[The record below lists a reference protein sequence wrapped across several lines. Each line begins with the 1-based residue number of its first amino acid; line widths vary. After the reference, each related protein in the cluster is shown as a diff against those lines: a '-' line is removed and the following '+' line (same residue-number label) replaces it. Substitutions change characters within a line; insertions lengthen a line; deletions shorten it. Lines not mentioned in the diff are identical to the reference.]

1 MQESIADFNNF
12 NTWFG
17 NSVTK
22 FGSALPNTFYH
33 KSRSKVS
40 FDEFKHFGEE
50 VIKNQYNKDYGFY
63 FVLEEHKHHITYIG
77 NGLDIFVYLK
87 MENPFIIRDTLD
99 GNIIDQEGKKYDALI
114 MSEDFCKSILEKGFD
129 SIIIEC
135 KKVYDQFVVFHPNQ
149 IKSVLN
155 HGEFSLESNNMFK

>member
-1 MQESIADFNNF
+1 MSKSEQFLK
-12 NTWFG
+12 WFG
-17 NSVTK
+17 NSITK
-22 FGSALPNTFYH
+22 NIDGVPWVLYH
-33 KSRSKVS
+33 KSRSKVT
-40 FDEFKHFGEE
+40 FDEFKHSGEE

-87 MENPFIIRDTLD
+87 IENPFIIRDTLD
-99 GNIIDQEGKKYDALI
+99 GNIIDQDGKKYEALI
-114 MSEDFCKSILEKGFD
+114 MSEDFCKSIISRGFD
-129 SIIIEC
+129 AIIIEC

-155 HGEFSLESNNMFK
+155 HGEFSLDSNNMFK